1 MIKLEELNPK
11 KFKTTPEIDANL
23 EELCRRLNFVR
34 AAYGK
39 PMKITS
45 GLRDMEDHKRIYRQK
60 GITDGAKIPM
70 RSRHLFGQAADV
82 FDPKQEL
89 QTWCLLNVNK
99 LEEFGLWCESFEVTP
114 NWCHFQIVPPAS
126 GKRFFKP

>member
-23 EELCRRLNFVR
+23 DELCRRLNLVR

-45 GLRDMEDHKRIYRQK
+45 GLRDMEDHKRIYRNK
-60 GITDGAKIPM
+60 GIADDKIPM
-70 RSRHLFGQAADV
+70 GSKHLFGQAADI

-89 QTWCLLNVNK
+89 QTWCLLNVDK
-99 LEEFGLWCESFEVTP
+99 LEEFGLWCESFEVTL
-114 NWCHFQIVPPAS
+114 NWVHMQIIPPKS